1 MGTGRIRSLN
11 MYKITGN
18 HSQQHCLHAESTIL
32 WKEFRK
38 SFPLPLKKN
47 NKAAK
52 LRNYRPFEKNHTF
65 IP

>member
-1 MGTGRIRSLN
+1 